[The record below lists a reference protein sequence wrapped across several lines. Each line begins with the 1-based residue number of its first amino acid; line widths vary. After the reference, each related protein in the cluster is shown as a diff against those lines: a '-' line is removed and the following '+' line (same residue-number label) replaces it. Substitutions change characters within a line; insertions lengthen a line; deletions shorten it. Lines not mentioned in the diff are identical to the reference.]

1 MKEIKKAYQ
10 ILVKA
15 LGFECLGC
23 AKCEHLDNSTSKIL
37 LTKEEVEKIRR
48 NGKLYGVVPYDK
60 IYGITGYLKL
70 KPNKNEC
77 IFLDKKNR
85 CKIHDYKPL
94 ICYLHPFQL
103 FTTGFVFGGGIV
115 FDTKC
120 SWVKKKKNRKKL
132 DEPSKE
138 VHNAYS
144 QLYKVI
150 WKYKI
155 KYLTKTKINE

>member
-10 ILVKA
+10 ALVKA

-23 AKCEHLDNSTSKIL
+23 AKCDHLDNPNSKIL
-37 LTKEEVEKIRR
+37 LMKEEVERIKK
-48 NGKLYGVVPYDK
+48 NGKLYGIIPYDK

-77 IFLDKKNR
+77 IFLDKNNK

-94 ICYLHPFQL
+94 ICYIHPFPL
-103 FTTGFVFGGGIV
+103 FTTGFVFGGGMV

-120 SWVKKKKNRKKL
+120 SWVIKNRKKV
-132 DEPSKE
+132 DKPSKE
-138 VHNAYS
+138 VQDAYN
-144 QLYKVI
+144 QLYKFV
-150 WKYKI
+150 WEYKI
-155 KYLTKTKINE
+155 KYLTKTKII